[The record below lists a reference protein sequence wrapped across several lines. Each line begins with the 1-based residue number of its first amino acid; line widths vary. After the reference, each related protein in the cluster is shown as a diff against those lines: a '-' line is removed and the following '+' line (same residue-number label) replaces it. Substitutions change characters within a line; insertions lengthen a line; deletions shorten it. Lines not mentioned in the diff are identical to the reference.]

1 MKFLVVPLLCL
12 AFLAASAEPE
22 SDFDTHLTD
31 DELVNS
37 LIQDLKPLED
47 EYEVD
52 SRADKADFGKDDE
65 TDPEGILDIL
75 NKELGPLMVGNLDAE
90 ERLLAEGL
98 ADKADLGKDEET
110 DIESILD
117 KELAPLMVDN
127 LDPEER
133 LLAEG
138 ISDRGFRSKWKRY
151 RRKWKR
157 SIKKR
162 VKKVR
167 RSVSKRYRKYRN
179 SVSKRYKKYRN
190 SVSKR
195 YKKLRNSI
203 RKRIRGFTGI
213 FRRVGDVIRRVRSG
227 MRKVNYYW
235 KMVKDM
241 RSYIRRYPGAPNR
254 IAAIE

>member
-1 MKFLVVPLLCL
+1 M
-12 AFLAASAEPE
+12 
-22 SDFDTHLTD
+22 
-31 DELVNS
+31 
-37 LIQDLKPLED
+37 
-47 EYEVD
+47 
-52 SRADKADFGKDDE
+52 G
-65 TDPEGILDIL
+65 
-75 NKELGPLMVGNLDAE
+75 
-90 ERLLAEGL
+90 
-98 ADKADLGKDEET
+98 DKADLGKDEET

-162 VKKVR
+162 VKKD
-167 RSVSKRYRKYRN
+167 RS

-254 IAAIE
+254 IAVIE